1 MTAII
6 RSGSQTRHPDSRLKT
21 GLTRLQEL
29 MTSVAYNGN
38 SASAS
43 SAAQKAFCA
52 AFFFLPISKSLL
64 FVSLT
69 AAFVLFFASGGGV
82 EALRRWR
89 TLGWVA
95 PALLL
100 AVFPLLSLV
109 VHDDRAAAVSH
120 LGLSYYWLLAFGIF
134 LASSTHAVLPWLR
147 AFVAGVFCVFC
158 YATVTTAGWIALPW
172 APSALGNYILYS
184 QLLAM
189 AIVLLSV
196 LYRHEQ
202 ERRLRW
208 LYLLL
213 MAGFYAGLLTGD
225 GRSGM
230 LAVLVLMPF
239 VFFNI
244 FPRASVVKVAVVS
257 AIAVAVLLM
266 SPRVQTRIEAAVND
280 LRLLQ
285 SEVTET
291 SLGYRYEMWRTAATV
306 IREHPLLGAGP
317 EGFNKVWHS
326 TPKTGEGLGFVE
338 PHNAFLYYASSYG
351 LPGLA
356 ALVWLYAALL
366 LSGWRR
372 RATLEGGVLFVFAV
386 VCIVGSFTNTMFRG
400 AVSHAWLM
408 LFIGLEGGLLRSAFS
423 VAPGVSMRRA
433 VR

>member
-6 RSGSQTRHPDSRLKT
+6 RTGSPTRHPESRPKT

-29 MTSVAYNGN
+29 MTSVAYNGK
-38 SASAS
+38 SASIA
-43 SAAQKAFCA
+43 SAAQAAFCS
-52 AFFFLPISKSLL
+52 AFFFLPISKALL
-64 FVSLT
+64 FLSL
-69 AAFVLFFASGGGV
+69 AVAFTLFFASGAGID
-82 EALRRWR
+82 ALRRWR

-95 PALLL
+95 PALVL
-100 AVFPLLSLV
+100 AALPLLSLV
-109 VHDDRAAAVSH
+109 VHDDRAAAISH
-120 LGLSYYWLLAFGIF
+120 LGLSYYWLLAFGTF
-134 LASSTHAVLPWLR
+134 LASSTYAVLPWLR
-147 AFVAGVFCVFC
+147 AFVAGMFVVFCHST
-158 YATVTTAGWIALPW
+158 ATLLGWLASPW

-196 LYRHEQ
+196 LYRHEADW
-202 ERRLRW
+202 RLRW
-208 LYLLL
+208 FYLLL
-213 MAGFYAGLLTGD
+213 MTGFYAGLLTGD

-244 FPRASVVKVAVVS
+244 FPRASMWRVVLVS

-280 LRLLQ
+280 LTLLQ

-291 SLGYRYEMWRTAATV
+291 SLGYRYEMWRTAAS
-306 IREHPLLGAGP
+306 IIHDHPLLGAGP

-326 TPKTGEGLGFVE
+326 MPKTGQGVEFVE

-356 ALVWLYAALL
+356 ALAWLYIALL

-372 RATLEGGVLFVFAV
+372 RATLEGGVLFAFAV

-400 AVSHAWLM
+400 TVSHTWLM

-423 VAPGVSMRRA
+423 YAPGLRGAGR
-433 VR
+433 

>member
-1 MTAII
+1 MTPA
-6 RSGSQTRHPDSRLKT
+6 D
-21 GLTRLQEL
+21 
-29 MTSVAYNGN
+29 YNGQTLPT
-38 SASAS
+38 A

-64 FVSLT
+64 FMSLA
-69 AAFVLFFASGGGV
+69 AAFGLFLASGGMAA
-82 EALRRWR
+82 ALRRWH
-89 TLGWVA
+89 TLPWVA
-95 PALLL
+95 PALIL
-100 AVFPLLSLV
+100 AALPLLSLA
-109 VHDDRAAAVSH
+109 VHADRAAAVSH

-147 AFVAGVFCVFC
+147 AFVAGVFGVFC
-158 YATVTTAGWIALPW
+158 HALATTAGWLALPW
-172 APSALGNYILYS
+172 KPSALGNYILYS

-189 AIVLLSV
+189 AIVLLSI

-202 ERRLRW
+202 RRPVRW

-213 MAGFYAGLLTGD
+213 MTGFYAGLLTGD

-230 LAVLVLMPF
+230 LAVLVLLPF

-244 FPRASVVKVAVVS
+244 FPRASILKVALVS

-280 LRLLQ
+280 FRLLQ

-291 SLGYRYEMWRTAATV
+291 SLGYRYEMWRTAATI

-338 PHNAFLYYASSYG
+338 PHNAFLYFASSYG

-356 ALVWLYAALL
+356 ALAWLYMALL
-366 LSGWRR
+366 LTGWSRR
-372 RATLEGGVLFVFAV
+372 VTLEGGVLFAFAV

-400 AVSHAWLM
+400 AVSHTWLM
-408 LFIGLEGGLLRSAFS
+408 LFIGLQGGLLRSALP
-423 VAPGVSMRRA
+423 ALEAGMPKA
-433 VR
+433 VP